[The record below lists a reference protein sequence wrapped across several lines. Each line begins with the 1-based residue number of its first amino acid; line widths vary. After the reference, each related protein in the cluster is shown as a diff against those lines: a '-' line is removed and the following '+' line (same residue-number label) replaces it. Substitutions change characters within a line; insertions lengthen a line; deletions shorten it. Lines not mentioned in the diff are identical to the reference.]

1 MFSNGEI
8 ILKAL
13 LLIQEEVQGYAIK
26 KILCARNSFCDGLL
40 YGRQRFDVEIKKDK
54 AKILSQ
60 NLF

>member
-13 LLIQEEVQGYAIK
+13 LLIREEVQGYAIK

-40 YGRQRFDVEIKKDK
+40 YGRQRFDVGTKNDEE
-54 AKILSQ
+54 KIFSQ
-60 NLF
+60 DLL